1 MLNFTFLVD
10 PSSDQIKQITG
21 LYRSAGWWGRD
32 MPDDHS
38 LVKQII
44 KGSHCF
50 MIATEDDKII
60 GMGRAISDRASDSYI
75 QDLTIISSYRGKGI
89 GRALME
95 KTFESARRLG
105 YRQLYLESLPEL
117 GRAISLYEKAGF
129 KNIPGPLG
137 NSGHF
142 GCNIWMLIEL

>member
-32 MPDDHS
+32 MPDNHS

-50 MIATEDDKII
+50 MIAKEDDKIV

-75 QDLTIISSYRGKGI
+75 QDLTVISSYRGKGI
-89 GRALME
+89 GAEIL
-95 KTFESARRLG
+95 KRLVS
-105 YRQLYLESLPEL
+105 RLESDGIKWIGLIAE
-117 GRAISLYEKAGF
+117 GNSDDFYSNFGF
-129 KNIPGPLG
+129 KKMPDSIP
-137 NSGHF
+137 
-142 GCNIWMLIEL
+142 MLRM